1 MMDELSL
8 NILDIAQNSITAD
21 ATLVEI
27 RVEENDAANTLVISV
42 KDNGKGMD
50 EEFLKT
56 VEDPFITTRDT
67 RKVGLGI
74 SFLKEA
80 AELTGGFF
88 EIKSAP
94 GAGTTVTAVFTKNHI
109 DRQPVGDLTGTL
121 TALISLN
128 PDIDFELC
136 YIVNE
141 KEFTFTTL
149 EVKSMLGDDAPLNDL
164 QVIGFLTQY
173 IEEHINDLT
182 LHTSDIMKGVLAI

>member
-8 NILDIAQNSITAD
+8 NILDIAQNSVAAE

-27 RVEENDAANTLVISV
+27 RVEENDVANTLIISV

-67 RKVGLGI
+67 RKIGLGI

-80 AELTGGFF
+80 AELTGGSF
-88 EIKSAP
+88 EIKSTP
-94 GAGTTVTAVFTKNHI
+94 GAGTTVAAVFTKDHI

-128 PDIDFELC
+128 PDIDFELR

-141 KEFTFTTL
+141 KEFVFTTL
-149 EVKSMLGDDAPLNDL
+149 EVKSMLSDDAPLNDL
-164 QVIGFLTQY
+164 QVVGFLTEY

-182 LHTSDIMKGVLAI
+182 RHTSDIRRGDLII